1 MHSRHI
7 NTVCWI
13 LELFYMMSWK
23 YSPKEVLNNNE
34 LSKELHTQIKNIL
47 ATLAELC
54 VNKQKFATVASDSK
68 ASFIVNTQETSD
80 LSITLPFT
88 PVVFE
93 LYQGYSETT
102 NGIGEKTED
111 IRDLYWIQRTLFDP
125 YKQKGD
131 QLTVEDYGR
140 KCSLI
145 AFKTLKKIAFITLI
159 NTYEASKIDRVIEN
173 VYYHSSIN
181 QTKVLMS
188 TIFPLME
195 DKENI
200 IIVEASS
207 ELLHALL
214 KNSRDQLP
222 KEFKKQ
228 ILDIF
233 NGTVIMFMRY
243 NRISLNV
250 LDEL

>member
-80 LSITLPFT
+80 LSITVPFT

-93 LYQGYSETT
+93 L
-102 NGIGEKTED
+102 
-111 IRDLYWIQRTLFDP
+111 
-125 YKQKGD
+125 
-131 QLTVEDYGR
+131 
-140 KCSLI
+140 
-145 AFKTLKKIAFITLI
+145 
-159 NTYEASKIDRVIEN
+159 
-173 VYYHSSIN
+173 
-181 QTKVLMS
+181 
-188 TIFPLME
+188 
-195 DKENI
+195 
-200 IIVEASS
+200 
-207 ELLHALL
+207 
-214 KNSRDQLP
+214 
-222 KEFKKQ
+222 
-228 ILDIF
+228 
-233 NGTVIMFMRY
+233 
-243 NRISLNV
+243 
-250 LDEL
+250 